1 MLDDNFL
8 LRCKEDEIPIITKE
22 EIDEFITELNKL
34 NVNGQVVTCEI
45 IEEDGEQ
52 ITLETQESIQMFT
65 ELADTLNSKKD

>member
-1 MLDDNFL
+1 MHWIVQNNIFN
-8 LRCKEDEIPIITKE
+8 E
-22 EIDEFITELNKL
+22 EQYDKFITELNKL